1 MDGPE
6 GLLLCAALRDVML
19 WLEHPRGERGSLFA
33 PGPREGADQLA
44 LPAAVDAPFAVLH
57 RLSADAAGI
66 DEAEIEGAC
75 RAIAEWAGELGAP
88 ATRLAFLQSAA
99 IAAPANAAL
108 ACDVGRIARDLGD
121 HARGESWFRHAVRIA
136 RNRDWTS
143 YVWGYVGLGVLY
155 IRTGNLP
162 AARAVMMRALRA
174 SRRHRLRPLAGVAH
188 HHLFHLT
195 TEAGRIGEAYEHA
208 WQALRAYGPEHESL
222 PALASDVGRFW
233 IHLGEFSRALP
244 LFVAAAPAIHLVNF
258 RAIAIANAARAA
270 AGLGDEA
277 RYNAFRSDALELI
290 SQARGRTRLEDAY
303 EALAYADLGM
313 KCWERAETTATAAIR
328 LATSAGTAEIRLN
341 AESLLVQAQAHG
353 ATEALDRRIES
364 PSIARRGERLAGDFL
379 SALRAVGA

>member
-19 WLEHPRGERGSLFA
+19 WLEHPRGERGALFA
-33 PGPREGADQLA
+33 PGRRGGADQLA
-44 LPAAVDAPFAVLH
+44 LPPAVDAPFAVLQ

-195 TEAGRIGEAYEHA
+195 TEAGRIGEAYDHA
-208 WQALRAYGPEHESL
+208 WQALRAYGPEHERL
-222 PALASDVGRFW
+222 PMLASDVGRFW
-233 IHLGEFSRALP
+233 LHLGVSDRAYIVFRQAMTALSDTNDRAM
-244 LFVAAAPAIHLVNF
+244 VASL
-258 RAIAIANAARAA
+258 RTWAA
-270 AGLGDEA
+270 AGMRE
-277 RYNAFRSDALELI
+277 RSLYAASRKETLDLVSSTTSRRL
-290 SQARGRTRLEDAY
+290 LEDTYA
-303 EALAYADLGM
+303 ALAHAAVILGEAQDAADAAS
-313 KCWERAETTATAAIR
+313 EAIR
-328 LATSAGTAEIRLN
+328 FAIASGNNEVKVVAEDLLSSAHLGCEHRDTRASTSETPRLAR
-341 AESLLVQAQAHG
+341 Q
-353 ATEALDRRIES
+353 
-364 PSIARRGERLAGDFL
+364 GERLAGEFVR
-379 SALRAVGA
+379 ALATVS